1 MANST
6 KDLILNYMSDLT
18 ENFDFTQVNA
28 FTAGSISD
36 EMHISRSLASQYL
49 NELVKEKVVMKI
61 NSRPV
66 YFLHRKKMEELY
78 KTTFQDDDFYD
89 LEEVKQYVT
98 NHSYGEGDY
107 SKIIGSD
114 KSLAGVIKQLRESF
128 EYPPCGLPI
137 ILYGE
142 KGTGKRTLC
151 TAIFENAARKG
162 TIHENTKLV
171 KLEFSPTN
179 SHELFMKVFGKNN
192 QPGIVDHHDYLVF
205 LICGAQH
212 MSHEFQE
219 YLCQFM
225 ETDKNNSIHKGKY
238 KNKNIRYMIL
248 SDIHPHLYMSERLL
262 KNIPLILDVP
272 KLQDKSKEEKE
283 ELIIHFIKKEGT
295 KMNKIIKISSAVLR
309 ALVNGDYEN
318 NMLGMQSTVQIM
330 CATALRES
338 AGKKEVIIHTYDLPE
353 HLLRT
358 MPIVTDE
365 KVIYID
371 TTTYK
376 KSKEIDFILDYFDR
390 IMKPLY
396 QAKDYLIAFQ
406 ESKHNF
412 DLLSDYLSYKQRIPP
427 ERIKGTE
434 MSLSNILDV
443 VLKKRYINL
452 PSGFCC
458 TLAKLIYI
466 NELYSSSIQNWHSEH
481 HLMIDEV
488 LSQMKIEF
496 MYESMIVDDISHLIN
511 ANLEMKMM
519 DILSIIMMIYLHHYN
534 AQVARRNIFGMIVCH
549 GYSTATSIADAVNSL
564 LENYVFDAVDMPL
577 DVTVDE
583 IKEVLVERLNRMNH
597 NADVIVMVD
606 MGSLE
611 QLGNSLSTAINC
623 SVGVINNVSTRLAL
637 NVGNCILN
645 DRDIQTTLEKVSAE
659 STAAY
664 TIIERQ
670 KNDTILFTSE
680 SGIHMAQRM
689 RELFENSFPQQ
700 TPIDLEVCDYTQL
713 IANGQN
719 HEIFQ
724 NNNVLFI
731 TGTTNPHIE
740 GQVFVALEDIISGNN
755 IDLMTSRLSKYLQP
769 EQLDH
774 LLDDLRKKFTLQN
787 VVGYLTIL
795 NPKVLL
801 DNVTLS
807 IEDLQQRLNKR
818 FGGKT
823 LIGIYIHVCCL
834 IERLVT
840 KTAITEFIDLEG
852 FERDNKEF
860 IQSVHESFHTLSKRY
875 NITIP
880 TSEIAYLHEFIAA
893 DEQKFEDGELVS
905 KLNRE

>member
-6 KDLILNYMSDLT
+6 KDLILKYLSDLT
-18 ENFDFTQVNA
+18 ETFDFTQVNA
-28 FTAGSISD
+28 FTASAMSD

-89 LEEVKQYVT
+89 LEEVKQYVM
-98 NHSYGEGDY
+98 NHSFGEGNY

-114 KSLAGVIKQLRESF
+114 KSLAIVIKQLRESF
-128 EYPPCGLPI
+128 EYPPCGLPV
-137 ILYGE
+137 ILNGE

-151 TAIFENAARKG
+151 TTIYENAARIG
-162 TIHENTKLV
+162 TIHADTKLI

-179 SHELFMKVFGKNN
+179 SQTLLTKVFGKNN
-192 QPGIVDHHDYLVF
+192 QPGLIDSTNHLVF
-205 LICGAQH
+205 MICNAQY

-219 YLCQFM
+219 QLCLLLEM
-225 ETDKNNSIHKGKY
+225 DKNKSSSKSKY
-238 KNKNIRYMIL
+238 KNKNIRYML
-248 SDIHPHLYMSERLL
+248 LCDIHPHLCMSERLL

-283 ELIIHFIKKEGT
+283 ELIIRFIQNEGLKMKKT
-295 KMNKIIKISSAVLR
+295 IKISSAVLR

-318 NMLGMQSTVQIM
+318 NLLGLQSTIQLM
-330 CATALRES
+330 CASALRES

-353 HLLRT
+353 HLLQT

-365 KVIYID
+365 NVIYID

-376 KSKEIDFILDYFDR
+376 KSEEIDFIFDYFDR
-390 IMKPLY
+390 IIKPLHKY
-396 QAKDYLIAFQ
+396 EGLETALN

-434 MSLSNILDV
+434 ISLSNILDV

-466 NELYSSSIQNWHSEH
+466 SELYSSSIQNYHLEH
-481 HLMIDEV
+481 RSMIDEII
-488 LSQMKIEF
+488 LNIKSEL
-496 MYESMIVDDISHLIN
+496 MYESMIVEDITRLVN
-511 ANLEMKMM
+511 ANLEMQMT
-519 DILSIIMMIYLHHYN
+519 DILFIIMVVYLHHYN

-564 LENYVFDAVDMPL
+564 LENYVFEAVDMPL

-645 DRDIQTTLEKVSAE
+645 DKDIQTTLEKVSE
-659 STAAY
+659 SSKAAY
-664 TIIERQ
+664 TIIDRQ

-689 RELFENSFPQQ
+689 RELFESSLPGQI
-700 TPIDLEVCDYTQL
+700 PIDLEVCDYNQL
-713 IANGQN
+713 VASGPH
-719 HEIFQ
+719 HELFES
-724 NNNVLFI
+724 NNVLFI
-731 TGTTNPHIE
+731 TGTANPHIE
-740 GQVFVALEDIISGNN
+740 GQVFIALEDIISGNN
-755 IDLMTSRLSKYLQP
+755 IDLMTSHLSKHLAP
-769 EQLDH
+769 KQLNQ
-774 LLDDLRKKFTLQN
+774 LLDDLRKDFTLQN

-801 DNVTLS
+801 DSVTLA
-807 IEDLQQRLNKR
+807 IDDLQDRLNKR

-840 KTAITEFIDLEG
+840 KTAITEYVDLEG
-852 FERDNKEF
+852 FERDNKAF
-860 IQSVHESFHTLSKRY
+860 IACVHEAFKNLSIRY

-893 DEQKFEDGELVS
+893 DEQRFEDGELVS
-905 KLNRE
+905 KLK